1 MENKFEEVY
10 VVIFFSHLFP
20 FLLTL
25 STDHDDPL
33 FGLKSFAIAEEKH
46 FDIFNFKEI
55 LALQLKKL
63 KRI

>member
-10 VVIFFSHLFP
+10 VVIFFSHLFT

-46 FDIFNFKEI
+46 FDIFNFSLYIFNVKI
-55 LALQLKKL
+55 FLLFS
-63 KRI
+63 